1 VRQLL
6 VLVVLVG
13 LMQAAVIYGGTVS
26 TGAFD
31 PLTLVTTGFI
41 LVGAYIMG
49 ELFRRM
55 RMPALLG
62 YLAAGML
69 FGPKLSVILFGNESL
84 APIGAGVI
92 SELGLINV
100 LAVGVIG
107 TMGGGEIKLS
117 DLRENIGKLS
127 AMCLSVFVLVLPLV
141 GGLVL
146 GLTFI
151 APSLVPFLAELP
163 LGGRIA
169 GALLFGALSVGMSPA
184 ATLALLQEVRAHGR
198 FTSLVLGVVVLGDL
212 ILVATFLLIL
222 ALAKLLISPEGLSV
236 ASMAEQLPHIA
247 AEFGWA
253 LAIGVVVGIVYI
265 LYLRFVRR
273 EVLLFSLAVVFVT
286 SFVCARLHAE
296 TLLAFLVAGF
306 VVQNFSRHGHTLIE
320 AFERISLP
328 VFVIYFTSQAA
339 GLDLIA
345 VTKYLPL
352 TLMLVVLRIGLFY
365 FGIGYGARRAGIED
379 TTRKQLQ
386 VSFFSQGGVDLV
398 LAAMVA
404 DAIPGWG
411 TEIQTVTVATIL
423 FYVIGGPPFLARA
436 LDAMGES
443 EAARER
449 GAEDL
454 ESRMSTRT
462 GASHPIRSETTREL
476 DRPDSQDPILAARL
490 AELHRIV
497 VRLRDELID
506 GQILARARQRR
517 HIVTDLAQTISHTF
531 DEVCL
536 EDGDSEVM
544 SSNAARCIA
553 ELDAGIAIMGGQ
565 HSHAQLEPFDGRTL
579 TRLFN
584 DLDAAQRFGESY
596 RIPRTADLFE
606 PRGGR
611 LTQAIRFARRM
622 RRAVVGAGVRTVP
635 IGRLWRFHMTLEV
648 PVALWST
655 TRPAEGEIWHALL
668 DHYRVTRMQLAAL
681 RDGSYASILVTAPDE
696 PAEHAH
702 QNGPDSQEHV
712 EPEPIRLEDWLSKA
726 RALAIERSVAISER
740 VAQLDEELEQGLP
753 RGLARAW
760 TSFLDSVELAG
771 TLERPAWRYRPS
783 SRYDVAQAATADLL
797 ERSATDRDRA
807 AGRFDALLALAHAYH
822 VARTIRA
829 GAKEFEERFGAAL
842 TELGEDFEQA
852 GEHCRALGQHPVDVA
867 QSGTQLRRSLA
878 KMGVHVD
885 RLRRQLSML
894 AQIEPAAVRV
904 ALAGCPEQ
912 LEPSVEIP
920 LDGDP
925 MVGDARRTSIRLR
938 AWLSQTMLQDFGV
951 TRSAAEQELGAGL
964 ANLRQALGH
973 ISQVVDYHLGPDA
986 LARSAAQ
993 ARALDPLDPLDRGAP
1008 SLDHG
1013 LGERIGGLLAR
1024 AQGQV
1029 DELGKGARIH
1039 VDEKVAVAERAS
1051 LGPIIAHRWEEIRRR
1066 LRRLDDTP
1074 RATVLDWVRER
1085 SESTISAIS
1094 RLGSNFADELSALF
1108 AARPTPGALASWRSV
1123 LFGPRSSM
1131 PEPYQRLF
1139 TSVPAEN
1146 VGLLIPRPQ
1155 LSTLI
1160 DQAERGLA
1168 GTGGPILLFGERGSG
1183 KRTLVRQLL
1192 STLGERVDARW
1203 LRLSPS
1209 FDREGDVTRELMQWF
1224 ALPID
1229 ELHPPDFAGVA
1240 QRVQALTPASWRRA
1254 ELRIDDVDGI
1264 LGNSGAAA
1272 AMIGMGEERR
1282 MLIVVENSERL
1293 FRRTHEGLNC
1303 MRRFLELVATTSDHV
1318 LWVVLMA
1325 EPAVQVLD
1333 AALELRARFPAP
1345 LRVPPMTPNEL
1356 AHVLDVRH
1364 RLSGYAVRLEPGAPS
1379 LAGWVRGPGTA
1390 WRLWRRHE
1398 DATFERLAQLSGGN
1412 VRQALRL
1419 WLAAAH
1425 ADADDVAT
1433 VIIGPLPADTCPL
1446 LDDLPL
1452 SSRVLLAA
1460 LMLHGPLQS
1469 ADLRVIYGQHALELD
1484 GELARLAH
1492 LGLVLL
1498 DESSRD
1504 IGQIVSVETRLIQ
1517 PLTMEL
1523 RTCNLL

>member
-1 VRQLL
+1 MRQLL
-6 VLVVLVG
+6 VLLVLVG
-13 LMQAAVIYGGTVS
+13 LMQAAVIYGGAIS

-41 LVGAYIMG
+41 LLGAYTMG

-69 FGPKLSVILFGNESL
+69 FGPKLSMILFGNEGL

-117 DLRENIGKLS
+117 DLRENIGKL
-127 AMCLSVFVLVLPLV
+127 AAICAAVFVLVLPLV
-141 GGLVL
+141 GALVL
-146 GLTFI
+146 GLTFV
-151 APSLVPFLAELP
+151 APNLVPFLAELP
-163 LGGRIA
+163 LAGRIA
-169 GALLFGALSVGMSPA
+169 GALLFGALAVGMSPA
-184 ATLALLQEVRAHGR
+184 ATLALLQEVRARGR
-198 FTSLVLGVVVLGDL
+198 FTSMVLGVVVLGDL
-212 ILVATFLLIL
+212 VLVATFLLIL
-222 ALAKLLISPEGLSV
+222 ALAKLLISPEGLSLPSLV
-236 ASMAEQLPHIA
+236 EQLPHIA

-253 LAIGVVVGIVYI
+253 LAIGVVVGLVYI

-286 SFVCARLHAE
+286 AFVCARLHAE
-296 TLLAFLVAGF
+296 TLLAFLMAGF
-306 VVQNFSRHGHTLIE
+306 VVQNFSRHGHTLVE

-339 GLDLIA
+339 ALDLIA

-352 TLMLVVLRIGLFY
+352 TLMLVVLRVGLFY
-365 FGIGYGARRAGIED
+365 FGIGYGARKAGIEEP
-379 TTRKQLQ
+379 TRKQLQ

-411 TEIQTVTVATIL
+411 VEVQTVTVATIF

-454 ESRMSTRT
+454 ESRMNTRT
-462 GASHPIRSETTREL
+462 GASHPIRSDGSRDL
-476 DRPDSQDPILAARL
+476 DLPDSQDPILAARL
-490 AELHRIV
+490 AELHAIV
-497 VRLRDELID
+497 LRLRNELID
-506 GQILARARQRR
+506 GQILARAHQRR
-517 HIVTDLAQTISHTF
+517 HIVTELAQTITGTF
-531 DEVCL
+531 EDLASDEL
-536 EDGDSEVM
+536 ESEDAVER
-544 SSNAARCIA
+544 NAARCLA

-579 TRLFN
+579 SRLFGEI
-584 DLDAAQRFGESY
+584 DAAQRFGESY

-611 LTQAIRFARRM
+611 LTQVIRWTRRL
-622 RRAVVGAGVRTVP
+622 RRAIAGPGLRTVP

-655 TRPAEGEIWHALL
+655 TRPAEAEIWHALL
-668 DHYRVTRMQLAAL
+668 DHYRVTRKQLEAL
-681 RDGSYASILVTAPDE
+681 RDGTFADISVAALDE
-696 PAEHAH
+696 PAPEHPHSHVSA
-702 QNGPDSQEHV
+702 DSTDSHEHV
-712 EPEPIRLEDWLSKA
+712 PKPITRSEWLSKA
-726 RALAIERSVAISER
+726 RARASERSVAITER
-740 VAQLDEELEQGLP
+740 VAQLDQELEQGLP

-760 TSFLDSVELAG
+760 SSFLESVELSG

-783 SRYDVAQAATADLL
+783 TRYDAAQAATADLL
-797 ERSATDRDRA
+797 ERSSSDRQRA
-807 AGRFDALLALAHAYH
+807 AGRFDALLALAHAQH

-829 GAKEFEERFGAAL
+829 GAAEFEERFAAAL
-842 TELGEDFEQA
+842 TELGEDFQQA
-852 GEHCRALGQHPVDVA
+852 CEHCRELDERPADAAH
-867 QSGTQLRRSLA
+867 SGGQLRRSLA
-878 KMGVHVD
+878 KMGAHVD
-885 RLRRQLSML
+885 RLRRQLSAL
-894 AQIEPAAVRV
+894 AQVESSPVRN
-904 ALAGCPEQ
+904 ALLGCPEQ
-912 LEPSVEIP
+912 LEPSVEIA
-920 LDGDP
+920 LDGDAG
-925 MVGDARRTSIRLR
+925 VGDARRTSIRLR
-938 AWLSQTMLQDFGV
+938 AWLSQTMVQDFGV
-951 TRSAAEQELGAGL
+951 TRSAAEQELGNGL

-973 ISQVVDYHLGPDA
+973 IAQVVDYHLGEHLGA
-986 LARSAAQ
+986 QLGSGSHARTTL
-993 ARALDPLDPLDRGAP
+993 LDEA
-1008 SLDHG
+1008 
-1013 LGERIGGLLAR
+1013 LGERLGGLLSR

-1029 DELGKGARIH
+1029 DELGKGTRVH
-1039 VDEKVAVAERAS
+1039 VEEKIASAERAS
-1051 LGPIIAHRWEEIRRR
+1051 LGPIVAQRWEEIRRR
-1066 LRRLDDTP
+1066 LRRLDDNP
-1074 RATVLDWVRER
+1074 RTAVLDWMRER
-1085 SESTISAIS
+1085 SESMLATLGRIS
-1094 RLGSNFADELSALF
+1094 RNFADELSALF
-1108 AARPTPGALASWRSV
+1108 AARPTSSALASWRSV

-1139 TSVPAEN
+1139 TSVPAET
-1146 VGLLIPRPQ
+1146 VGLLISRPE
-1155 LSTLI
+1155 LELLEA
-1160 DQAERGLA
+1160 QAERALSGR
-1168 GTGGPILLFGERGSG
+1168 GGPILLFGERGAG

-1192 STLGERVDARW
+1192 SSLGDRVEVRW

-1209 FDREGDVTRELMQWF
+1209 FDREADVTRELMHWF
-1224 ALPID
+1224 KLPSD
-1229 ELHPPDFAGVA
+1229 ELLRADFAGIS
-1240 QRVQALTPASWRRA
+1240 QRVQTLTPASWRRA
-1254 ELRIDDVDGI
+1254 ELRIDDVDGV
-1264 LGNSGAAA
+1264 LGN
-1272 AMIGMGEERR
+1272 MPGMPGDMLEQRR

-1303 MRRFLELVATTSDHV
+1303 MRRFLELVASTSDHV

-1345 LRVPPMTPNEL
+1345 LRVPPMSPRQL
-1356 AHVLDVRH
+1356 AAVLDHRH
-1364 RLSGYAVRLEPGAPS
+1364 RLSGYALQLEPGAPS
-1379 LAGWVRGPGTA
+1379 LAGWMRGPGTA
-1390 WRLWRRHE
+1390 WRLWRKHA

-1425 ADADDVAT
+1425 TDVDDAAS
-1433 VIIGPLPADTCPL
+1433 VIVGPLPADACPL
-1446 LDDLPL
+1446 LDELPL

-1460 LMLHGPLQS
+1460 LMLHGPLPP
-1469 ADLRVIYGQHALELD
+1469 ADLLAVYGQHALDLD

-1492 LGLVLL
+1492 MGLVAL
-1498 DESSRD
+1498 DESSHD
-1504 IGQIVSVETRLIQ
+1504 VGLVVAVETRLVQ

-1523 RTCNLL
+1523 RACNLL

>member
-1 VRQLL
+1 MRQLL

-13 LMQAAVIYGGTVS
+13 LMQAAVTYGGEVG

-41 LVGAYIMG
+41 LVGAYVMG

-69 FGPKLSVILFGNESL
+69 FGPKLSVILFGNEGL

-127 AMCLSVFVLVLPLV
+127 AMCLSVFVLVLPLA

-163 LGGRIA
+163 LAGRIA
-169 GALLFGALSVGMSPA
+169 GALLFGALAVGMSPA

-253 LAIGVVVGIVYI
+253 LAIGAVVGVVYI

-286 SFVCARLHAE
+286 SFICARLHAE

-352 TLMLVVLRIGLFY
+352 TLMLVALRIGLFY
-365 FGIGYGARRAGIED
+365 FGIGYGARRAGID
-379 TTRKQLQ
+379 DSTRKQLQ

-411 TEIQTVTVATIL
+411 AEVQTVTVATIL

-497 VRLRDELID
+497 VRLRDDLID

-531 DEVCL
+531 DELCL
-536 EDGDSEVM
+536 KDGDSEAV

-584 DLDAAQRFGESY
+584 EIDAAQRFGESY

-611 LTQAIRFARRM
+611 LTQAIRWARRV
-622 RRAVVGAGVRTVP
+622 RRVVVGAGVRTVP

-702 QNGPDSQEHV
+702 PHGPDSQDHV

-726 RALAIERSVAISER
+726 RAQAIERSVAISER

-797 ERSATDRDRA
+797 ERSANDRNRA
-807 AGRFDALLALAHAYH
+807 AGRFDALLALAHAHH
-822 VARTIRA
+822 VARTICA

-867 QSGTQLRRSLA
+867 LSGTQLRRSLA

-894 AQIEPAAVRV
+894 AQMEPAAVRV

-912 LEPSVEIP
+912 LEPSVEIA
-920 LDGDP
+920 LDGDAT
-925 MVGDARRTSIRLR
+925 VGDARRTSIRLR

-986 LARSAAQ
+986 LARSAALEHHLASSPGSLQ
-993 ARALDPLDPLDRGAP
+993 GAQ

-1029 DELGKGARIH
+1029 DELGKGTRVH

-1051 LGPIIAHRWEEIRRR
+1051 LGPIVAHRWEEIRRR

-1074 RATVLDWVRER
+1074 RATVVDWVRER

-1108 AARPTPGALASWRSV
+1108 AARPTPAALASWRSV

-1155 LSTLI
+1155 LATLL

-1168 GTGGPILLFGERGSG
+1168 GAGGPILLFGERGAG

-1229 ELHPPDFAGVA
+1229 ELHPPDFVGVA

-1264 LGNSGAAA
+1264 LGNSGAPAA
-1272 AMIGMGEERR
+1272 LIGMGEERR

-1303 MRRFLELVATTSDHV
+1303 MRRFLELVAATSDHV

-1345 LRVPPMTPNEL
+1345 LRVPPMSPNEL
-1356 AHVLDVRH
+1356 AGVLDHRH
-1364 RLSGYAVRLEPGAPS
+1364 RLSGYALRLEPGAPS

-1419 WLAAAH
+1419 WLGAAH

-1433 VIIGPLPADTCPL
+1433 VVIGPLPDDTCSL

>member
-1 VRQLL
+1 MRQLL
-6 VLVVLVG
+6 VLLVLVG
-13 LMQAAVIYGGTVS
+13 LMQAAVTYGGAVS

-31 PLTLVTTGFI
+31 PLTLFTTGFI
-41 LVGAYIMG
+41 LIGAYVMG

-69 FGPKLSVILFGNESL
+69 FGPKLSVIVLGNEGL

-107 TMGGGEIKLS
+107 TMGGGEIKLA
-117 DLRENIGKLS
+117 DLRENVGKLA
-127 AMCLSVFVLVLPLV
+127 AMCMAVFVLVLPLV

-163 LGGRIA
+163 LAGRIA
-169 GALLFGALSVGMSPA
+169 GALLFGALAVGMSPA

-212 ILVATFLLIL
+212 ILVATFLLLL
-222 ALAKLLISPEGLSV
+222 ALAKLLVSPEGLSL
-236 ASMAEQLPHIA
+236 ASLAEQLPHIA

-253 LAIGVVVGIVYI
+253 LAIGVVVGVIYI

-286 SFVCARLHAE
+286 TWVCNRLHAE

-306 VVQNFSRHGHTLIE
+306 VVQNFSRHGHTLVE

-339 GLDLIA
+339 GLDLIS

-352 TLMLVVLRIGLFY
+352 TLMLVALRIGLFY
-365 FGIGYGARRAGIED
+365 FGIGYGARKAGIEE

-398 LAAMVA
+398 LAAMIA

-411 TEIQTVTVATIL
+411 VEVQTVTVATIL

-436 LDAMGES
+436 LDAAGES
-443 EAARER
+443 AAARER

-462 GASHPIRSETTREL
+462 GASHPIRSETSREL

-490 AELHRIV
+490 AELHAIV
-497 VRLRDELID
+497 LRLRNDLID

-531 DEVCL
+531 DELCL
-536 EDGDSEVM
+536 KDADPDAV
-544 SSNAARCIA
+544 SSSAARGIA

-565 HSHAQLEPFDGRTL
+565 HSHAQFQPFDGRTL
-579 TRLFN
+579 TRLFGEI
-584 DLDAAQRFGESY
+584 DAAQRFGESY

-611 LTQAIRFARRM
+611 LTQLIRWVRRV
-622 RRAVVGAGVRTVP
+622 RRSIAGPGVRTVP

-668 DHYRVTRMQLAAL
+668 DHYRVTRMQLEAL
-681 RDGSYASILVTAPDE
+681 RDGSYESVSVAAPDE
-696 PAEHAH
+696 VAEHAGH
-702 QNGPDSQEHV
+702 GHPQGPETLD
-712 EPEPIRLEDWLSKA
+712 PAAAAPKPISLDEWLSKA
-726 RALAIERSVAISER
+726 RARASERSATITER
-740 VAQLDEELEQGLP
+740 LAQLDEELEQGLP

-797 ERSATDRDRA
+797 ERSASDRNRA
-807 AGRFDALLALAHAYH
+807 AGRFDALLALAHGQH
-822 VARTIRA
+822 VARIIRSA
-829 GAKEFEERFGAAL
+829 ATEFEERFAAAL
-842 TELGEDFEQA
+842 TELGEDFDQA
-852 GEHCRALGQHPVDVA
+852 GEHCRDLGQDPGSQNMGA
-867 QSGTQLRRSLA
+867 QLRRSLA

-885 RLRRQLSML
+885 RLRRQLSTL
-894 AQIEPAAVRV
+894 AQIEPAAIRV
-904 ALAGCPEQ
+904 ALTGCPEQ
-912 LEPSVEIP
+912 LEPSVEIA
-920 LDGDP
+920 LDADAA
-925 MVGDARRTSIRLR
+925 VGDARRVKIRLR
-938 AWLSQTMLQDFGV
+938 AWLSQTLVQDFGV
-951 TRSAAEQELGAGL
+951 TRSAAEQELGTGL

-973 ISQVVDYHLGPDA
+973 IAQVVDYHLGPDA
-986 LARSAAQ
+986 V
-993 ARALDPLDPLDRGAP
+993 ARATLRDASKPG
-1008 SLDHG
+1008 SEQGLDHG

-1029 DELGKGARIH
+1029 EELGKGARVH
-1039 VDEKVAVAERAS
+1039 VEEKIAVAERAS
-1051 LGPIIAHRWEEIRRR
+1051 LGPIVAHRWEDIRRR

-1074 RATVLDWVRER
+1074 RATVLDWLRDR
-1085 SESTISAIS
+1085 SESTITAIS
-1094 RLGSNFADELSALF
+1094 RLGRNFADELSALF
-1108 AARPTPGALASWRSV
+1108 AARPTHGALESWRAV

-1155 LSTLI
+1155 LAVLTE
-1160 DQAERGLA
+1160 QAERGISS
-1168 GTGGPILLFGERGSG
+1168 GGGPILLYGERGAG

-1192 STLGERVDARW
+1192 SSLGERVEMRW

-1209 FDREGDVTRELMQWF
+1209 FDREADVTRELMQWF

-1229 ELHPPDFAGVA
+1229 ELHPPDFGGVS

-1254 ELRIDDVDGI
+1254 ELRIDDVDGV
-1264 LGNSGAAA
+1264 LGNSGPVD
-1272 AMIGMGEERR
+1272 GLEERR

-1293 FRRTHEGLNC
+1293 FRRTHAGLEC
-1303 MRRFLELVATTSDHV
+1303 MRRFLELVAATSDHV

-1345 LRVPPMTPNEL
+1345 IRVPPMTANEL
-1356 AHVLDVRH
+1356 AQVLDYRH
-1364 RLSGYAVRLEPGAPS
+1364 RLSGYALRLEPGAPS

-1398 DATFERLAQLSGGN
+1398 DATYERLAQLSGGN

-1425 ADADDVAT
+1425 ADVEDAASV
-1433 VIIGPLPADTCPL
+1433 VVGPLPADACPL
-1446 LDDLPL
+1446 LDELPL

-1460 LMLHGPLQS
+1460 LMLHGPLPPT
-1469 ADLRVIYGQHALELD
+1469 DLRAVYGQHALDLD

-1492 LGLVLL
+1492 MGLVQL
-1498 DESSRD
+1498 DESSHA
-1504 IGQIVSVETRLIQ
+1504 IGTVVNVETRLVQ
-1517 PLTMEL
+1517 PLTLEL

>member
-6 VLVVLVG
+6 VLLVLVG
-13 LMQAAVIYGGTVS
+13 LMQAAVTYGGAVS

-41 LVGAYIMG
+41 LIGAYTMG

-69 FGPKLSVILFGNESL
+69 FGPKLSVILFGNAGL
-84 APIGAGVI
+84 APIGEGV
-92 SELGLINV
+92 LPGLTLINV

-117 DLRENIGKLS
+117 DLRENIGKLGWIC
-127 AMCLSVFVLVLPLV
+127 ACVFVLVLPLV

-146 GLTFI
+146 GLTFV

-169 GALLFGALSVGMSPA
+169 GALLFGALAVGMSPA

-198 FTSLVLGVVVLGDL
+198 FTSLVLGVVVLGDVV
-212 ILVATFLLIL
+212 LVATFLLIL
-222 ALAKLLISPEGLSV
+222 ALSKLLVSPEGLSL
-236 ASMAEQLPHIA
+236 ASMAEQIPHIA

-253 LAIGVVVGIVYI
+253 LAIGVVVGLVYI

-286 SFVCARLHAE
+286 SFICTRLHAE

-339 GLDLIA
+339 ALDLIA

-352 TLMLVVLRIGLFY
+352 TLMLVALRIGLFY
-365 FGIGYGARRAGIED
+365 FGIGYGARRAGVDD
-379 TTRKQLQ
+379 TTRGQLQ

-398 LAAMVA
+398 LAQMVA
-404 DAIPGWG
+404 TAFPAPGWG
-411 TEIQTVTVATIL
+411 PEVQTVTVATIL

-436 LDAMGES
+436 LDAVGES

-490 AELHRIV
+490 AELHAIV
-497 VRLRDELID
+497 LRLRNDLID
-506 GQILARARQRR
+506 GQILARAHQRR
-517 HIVTDLAQTISHTF
+517 HIVTDLAQTITHTF
-531 DEVCL
+531 DELCL
-536 EDGDSEVM
+536 KDADPDAVR
-544 SSNAARCIA
+544 SSAARSIA

-565 HSHAQLEPFDGRTL
+565 HSHAQFQPFDGRTL
-579 TRLFN
+579 TRLFGEI
-584 DLDAAQRFGESY
+584 DAAQRFGESY

-611 LTQAIRFARRM
+611 LTQAIRLARRL
-622 RRAVVGAGVRTVP
+622 RRSVAGPGVRTVP

-668 DHYRVTRMQLAAL
+668 DHYRVTRMQLDAL
-681 RDGSYASILVTAPDE
+681 RDGSYASISVAAPDE
-696 PAEHAH
+696 PHEHAH
-702 QNGPDSQEHV
+702 AHAPSTEDQEA
-712 EPEPIRLEDWLSKA
+712 PEPIRLDEWLSQA
-726 RALAIERSVAISER
+726 RARASERSTAISER
-740 VAQLDEELEQGLP
+740 LAQLDEELEQGLP

-760 TSFLDSVELAG
+760 ASFLDSVELAG

-797 ERSATDRDRA
+797 ERSATDRHRA
-807 AGRFDALLALAHAYH
+807 AGRFDALLALAHAQH

-829 GAKEFEERFGAAL
+829 GATEFEERFAAAL

-852 GEHCRALGQHPVDVA
+852 GEHCRALGQQDPENMA
-867 QSGTQLRRSLA
+867 GMAGMGSSAQLRQSLA
-878 KMGVHVD
+878 KMGAHVD

-894 AQIEPAAVRV
+894 AHIEPAAVRV

-912 LEPSVEIP
+912 LEPSVEIA
-920 LDGDP
+920 LDGDAA
-925 MVGDARRTSIRLR
+925 VGDARRTSIRLR
-938 AWLSQTMLQDFGV
+938 AWLSQTMVQDFGV
-951 TRSAAEQELGAGL
+951 TRSAAEQELGMGL

-973 ISQVVDYHLGPDA
+973 ITQVVDYHLGDQVGSGVGSG
-986 LARSAAQ
+986 ARTH
-993 ARALDPLDPLDRGAP
+993 DE
-1008 SLDHG
+1008 G
-1013 LGERIGGLLAR
+1013 LGERVGGLLAR

-1029 DELGKGARIH
+1029 DELGKGTRVH
-1039 VDEKVAVAERAS
+1039 VEEKIVAAERAS
-1051 LGPIIAHRWEEIRRR
+1051 LGPIVAHRWEEIRRR
-1066 LRRLDDTP
+1066 LRRLDDTT
-1074 RATVLDWVRER
+1074 RTTMLDWLRER
-1085 SESTISAIS
+1085 SDRTIAALA
-1094 RLGSNFADELSALF
+1094 RVGRDFADELSALF
-1108 AARPTPGALASWRSV
+1108 AARPTHGALASWRAV

-1139 TSVPAEN
+1139 TSVPAET
-1146 VGLLIPRPQ
+1146 VGLLIARPQ
-1155 LSTLI
+1155 LAVLAQ
-1160 DQAERGLA
+1160 QAEWGLSGRG
-1168 GTGGPILLFGERGSG
+1168 GSILLFGERGAG

-1192 STLGERVDARW
+1192 SSLGERVDARW
-1203 LRLSPS
+1203 LRLSPA
-1209 FDREGDVTRELMQWF
+1209 FDREADVTRELMQWF

-1229 ELHPPDFAGVA
+1229 DLHPPDFAGVS

-1264 LGNSGAAA
+1264 LGNVP
-1272 AMIGMGEERR
+1272 GMDEERR

-1293 FRRTHEGLNC
+1293 FRRTHAGLEC
-1303 MRRFLELVATTSDHV
+1303 MRRFLELVAATSDHV

-1345 LRVPPMTPNEL
+1345 IKVPPMTADEL
-1356 AHVLDVRH
+1356 AQVLDYRH
-1364 RLSGYAVRLEPGAPS
+1364 RLSGYALRLEPGAPS

-1425 ADADDVAT
+1425 ADADDAAGV
-1433 VIIGPLPADTCPL
+1433 VVGPLPADACPL
-1446 LDDLPL
+1446 LDELPL

-1460 LMLHGPLQS
+1460 LMLHGPLPPT
-1469 ADLRVIYGQHALELD
+1469 DLRAVYGQHALDLD

-1492 LGLVLL
+1492 MGLVLL
-1498 DESSRD
+1498 DETSHD
-1504 IGQIVSVETRLIQ
+1504 IGKVVSVETRLIQ